1 MKTIL
6 SLLVVAAM
14 SLSSAMAGVL
24 DPQTLF
30 ETYDTFRMMDVSG
43 PKMNHA
49 ELLRHIETLK
59 QAFHGE
65 LAVEIAGYSSEG
77 RSINLLTLGR
87 GAKKIFLWSQM
98 HGDEPT
104 ATMAL
109 MDVLTYLSKNR
120 TSPEVQSILKE
131 TTLLFLPMLNPDG
144 AERFQRWSVHGI
156 DINRDA
162 RRLQTSEARTL
173 KAVRDRFNPQFGF
186 NLHDQDSH
194 VPVGNT
200 SKAAAIALLAP
211 AYDEAKSDNAVRVRA
226 KKVAAVVASVL
237 SRFVEG
243 YVARYDDT
251 FEPRAFG
258 DNIQSWGTSTV
269 LIESGGWKDDPEK
282 QFLRKL
288 NAVVLLSVFSSIA
301 NDAYERANIA
311 SYEEL
316 PENGKRIYDLVIT
329 GIKLVGPDSLAPI
342 TVDIGL
348 VQRSVR
354 DKSGVLHLVSRVS
367 EIGDL
372 SFSSAI
378 ERLDGS
384 GESLPLENVKLE
396 KAIYLDELIARL
408 KKK

>member
-1 MKTIL
+1 M
-6 SLLVVAAM
+6 VAAM
-14 SLSSAMAGVL
+14 SLSSVIAGSL

-30 ETYDTFRMMDVSG
+30 ETYESFRMADVSG
-43 PKMNHA
+43 PRMTHA

-65 LAVEIAGYSSEG
+65 LSVEVAGSSSEG
-77 RSINLLTLGR
+77 RSINLLTLGK
-87 GAKKIFLWSQM
+87 GPKKIFLWSQM

-109 MDVLTYLSKNR
+109 MDVLNYLSKNSV
-120 TSPEVQSILKE
+120 SPEVQSILKE
-131 TTLLFLPMLNPDG
+131 TTLLILPMLNPDG

-186 NLHDQDSH
+186 NLHDQDVH
-194 VPVGNT
+194 TPVGNS

-211 AYDEAKSDNAVRVRA
+211 AYDETKSDNAGRVRA
-226 KKVAAVVASVL
+226 KKIAAVIADVL
-237 SRFVEG
+237 SHFVEG

-251 FEPRAFG
+251 YEPRAFG

-269 LIESGGWKDDPEK
+269 LIESGGWTNDPEK

-301 NDAYERANIA
+301 NDSYVQANIK
-311 SYEEL
+311 SYENL
-316 PENGKRIYDLVIT
+316 PENGKKIYDLVIT
-329 GIKLVGPDSLAPI
+329 GIKLVGPDSLAPV

-354 DKSGVLHLVSRVS
+354 DKSGALHLVSRVA

-378 ERLDGS
+378 DRLDGA
-384 GESLPLENVKLE
+384 GESLPLETVKLE
-396 KAIYLDELIARL
+396 KAINLDELIARL
-408 KKK
+408 RKK